1 MLKYYYLQRAE
12 FLSER
17 VPTLSAFLDGLTK
30 KQKARLGLMVCV
42 TMGCIGS
49 LTATLAI
56 GWHFGHVASYTL
68 TMIVQ
73 HGK

>member
-1 MLKYYYLQRAE
+1 MLKYYYLQCAE

-17 VPTLSAFLDGLTK
+17 VPTLSAFLNGLTK
-30 KQKARLGLMVCV
+30 QQKARLGLAACV
-42 TMGCIGS
+42 AIGCIGS
-49 LTATLAI
+49 LAVTLAI

>member
-1 MLKYYYLQRAE
+1 M
-12 FLSER
+12 
-17 VPTLSAFLDGLTK
+17 SAFLDGLTK